1 MDHHR
6 ITTNLL
12 RKLQQLISKKLLEGT
27 NIRVD
32 EREGER
38 ERERAKRRGRGG
50 ERLPCGCG
58 VLDESAGSS
67 PISRNQQKTVEKKKK
82 LTNRLKTV
90 TVRKEETSF
99 FVLFFLF

>member
-32 EREGER
+32 ERERER
-38 ERERAKRRGRGG
+38 ERESKEEGTRWR

-67 PISRNQQKTVEKKKK
+67 PISRNQQKTVEKKR
-82 LTNRLKTV
+82 N
-90 TVRKEETSF
+90 
-99 FVLFFLF
+99 